1 MLNRKVHFEQVPA
14 AIARKIAEQET
25 KRVAQAAVAPVSH
38 KRVERARR
46 RIAAI
51 GRED

>member
-14 AIARKIAEQET
+14 AIAKKIAEEEL
-25 KRVAQAAVAPVSH
+25 KRAALAAVSPASH

-46 RIAAI
+46 RAAAV